1 MFESVKM
8 NELQEWN
15 VNLVKSKAEELL
27 NIITKTTYDGRYKD
41 LAITNLEE
49 CVMWATKGI
58 SRTNYEE

>member
-1 MFESVKM
+1 MFESLKM

-27 NIITKTTYDGRYKD
+27 DIITKTCDGRYNA
-41 LAITNLEE
+41 LAIKSLEE
-49 CVMWATKGI
+49 CVMWAPMGI

>member
-27 NIITKTTYDGRYKD
+27 NIITKTCDGRYKV
-41 LAITNLEE
+41 LAITSLEE

>member
-41 LAITNLEE
+41 LAITSLEE

>member
-27 NIITKTTYDGRYKD
+27 NIITKTCDDRCKS
-41 LAITNLEE
+41 LAIMSLEE
-49 CVMWATKGI
+49 CVMWTTKGI
-58 SRTNYEE
+58 SRTYYEE

>member
-27 NIITKTTYDGRYKD
+27 DIITKTCDGRYKT
-41 LAITNLEE
+41 LAIMSLEE
-49 CVMWATKGI
+49 CVMWTTKGI
-58 SRTNYEE
+58 SRTDYEE

>member
-27 NIITKTTYDGRYKD
+27 NVITKTCDGRYKD
-41 LAITNLEE
+41 LAITSLEE

>member
-27 NIITKTTYDGRYKD
+27 DIITKTCDGRYKD

-58 SRTNYEE
+58 SRTDYEE

>member
-27 NIITKTTYDGRYKD
+27 NIITKTTYNDRYKA
-41 LAITNLEE
+41 LAITSLEE
-49 CVMWATKGI
+49 CVMWAKKGI
-58 SRTNYEE
+58 SRTNYEK

>member
-8 NELQEWN
+8 NEMQKRN
-15 VNLVKSKAEELL
+15 VDVVKSKAEELL
-27 NIITKTTYDGRYKD
+27 NIITKTCDGRYKA
-41 LAITNLEE
+41 LAITSLEE

>member
-8 NELQEWN
+8 NEMQKRN
-15 VNLVKSKAEELL
+15 VDAVKSQAEELL
-27 NIITKTTYDGRYKD
+27 NIITKTCDGRYKD
-41 LAITNLEE
+41 LAITSLEE